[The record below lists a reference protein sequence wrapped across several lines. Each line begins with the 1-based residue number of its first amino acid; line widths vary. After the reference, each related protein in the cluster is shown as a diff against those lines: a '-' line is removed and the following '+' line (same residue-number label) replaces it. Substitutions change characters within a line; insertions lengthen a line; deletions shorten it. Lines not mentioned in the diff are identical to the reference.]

1 MDSQSFAGKLST
13 LGIVNYLCF
22 VLQRGLLV
30 LKSPQRFI
38 SCRRVRSPLS
48 AVPGRQHATLQC
60 CSATPWVYS
69 ERSHTMPQSRFE
81 TPRYSELSRASTW
94 CRSEA
99 PPQCADTII
108 QNVFFSQRKTVYS
121 HTASA
126 ISMRCIN

>member
-13 LGIVNYLCF
+13 LGIVNYLCS

-48 AVPGRQHATLQC
+48 AVPGQQHATLQC

-69 ERSHTMPQSRFE
+69 ERSHAMPQSRSE
-81 TPRYSELSRASTW
+81 TRATRNSP
-94 CRSEA
+94 A
-99 PPQCADTII
+99 PQLGADLRRPLNAPI
-108 QNVFFSQRKTVYS
+108 Q
-121 HTASA
+121 
-126 ISMRCIN
+126 